1 MIAALALNPA
11 LDISTA
17 TETVRPV
24 HKLRCD
30 PPGIDPGGGGINV
43 ARVIHRL
50 GGAATALFP
59 SGGATGALLVQMLAG
74 EGVAAESVSFEA
86 LTRISFAVTE
96 RQSADQYRFVLPG
109 PPVPAATLEA
119 LAALLARRLQ
129 LARLLVV
136 SGSLPPELPES
147 YLRDFGRIAA
157 RAQARIVLDTSA
169 RLTAVGRALGAWA
182 LKPSLSEL
190 EAEAGEPLRDPAAI
204 ARAAR
209 ALIEDGAAQLVFVS
223 EGAAGAMLVTRH
235 ELVKVVAPEVV
246 PVSAIGAGDSLV
258 AGLALALERGW
269 SPADALRFGV
279 AAGSAALLTP
289 GTQLALREDVE
300 RLHAAMGGAMRPALS
315 AGAPG

>member
-11 LDISTA
+11 LDVSTA
-17 TETVRPV
+17 TDTVRPI

-30 PPGIDPGGGGINV
+30 APAIDPGGGGINV

-50 GGAATALFP
+50 GGAAAALFP
-59 SGGATGALLVQMLAG
+59 AGGATGALLVQMLADQG
-74 EGVAAESVSFEA
+74 IAADTVAFDA

-96 RQSADQYRFVLPG
+96 KQSADQYRFVLPG
-109 PPVPAATLEA
+109 PAVPAAALEA

-129 LARLLVV
+129 VARLLVV
-136 SGSLPPELPES
+136 SGSLPPGLPDA
-147 YLRDFGRIAA
+147 YLRDIGRSAA
-157 RAQARIVLDTSA
+157 RAHVRIVLDTSV
-169 RLTAVGRALGAWA
+169 RLTEVGRALGAWA

-190 EAEAGEPLRDPAAI
+190 EAEAGEPLADPAAI
-204 ARAAR
+204 TRAAR

-223 EGAAGAMLVTRH
+223 EGSAGATLVTRH
-235 ELVKVVAPEVV
+235 EMMKVFAPDVE

-258 AGLALALERGW
+258 AGLSVALERGW
-269 SPADALRFGV
+269 APIDALRYGV

-300 RLHAAMGGAMRPALS
+300 RLFATMTGDEPRR
-315 AGAPG
+315 

>member
-11 LDISTA
+11 LDVSTA
-17 TETVRPV
+17 TDTVRPI

-30 PPGIDPGGGGINV
+30 APAIDPGGGGINV

-50 GGAATALFP
+50 GGAAAALFP
-59 SGGATGALLVQMLAG
+59 AGGATGALLVQMLAD
-74 EGVAAESVSFEA
+74 EGIAADTVAFDA

-96 RQSADQYRFVLPG
+96 KQSADQYRFVLPG
-109 PPVPAATLEA
+109 PAVPAAALEA

-129 LARLLVV
+129 VARLLVV
-136 SGSLPPELPES
+136 SGSLPPGLPDA
-147 YLRDFGRIAA
+147 YLRDIGRSAA
-157 RAQARIVLDTSA
+157 RAHVRIVLDTSV
-169 RLTAVGRALGAWA
+169 RLTEVGRALGAWA

-190 EAEAGEPLRDPAAI
+190 EAEAGEPLADPAAI
-204 ARAAR
+204 TRAAR

-223 EGAAGAMLVTRH
+223 EGSAGATLVTRH
-235 ELVKVVAPEVV
+235 EMMKVFAPDVE

-258 AGLALALERGW
+258 AGLSVALERGW
-269 SPADALRFGV
+269 APIDALRYGV

-300 RLHAAMGGAMRPALS
+300 RLFATMTGDEPRR
-315 AGAPG
+315 